1 MRRGCASVPAPGRAR
16 LPQPRPGYL
25 PRAEIGTYSAAAM
38 AESVGTLEVVT
49 TFLEMMQ
56 RPRKVRSPAPMDRP
70 VALLRAEH
78 PPLHFYRYLYET
90 VGAPWL
96 WYERR
101 TLDDDALTATIH
113 DPRVE
118 IRVLYVDGCPAGFV
132 ELDRR
137 VPDEVELAYCGLVP
151 EFIGQGLGLYLI
163 DAAVDRAWS
172 SEPTPQRVWVH
183 TCNLD
188 HPRALLAYQHAG
200 FVPYRE
206 EPSVID
212 DPRATGA
219 MSRAATAP

>member
-1 MRRGCASVPAPGRAR
+1 MTLPAG
-16 LPQPRPGYL
+16 Q
-25 PRAEIGTYSAAAM
+25 
-38 AESVGTLEVVT
+38 LEVVT
-49 TFLEMMQ
+49 TYLEMHQ
-56 RPRKVRSPAPMDRP
+56 RPRKSRNVPQSDRP
-70 VALLRAEH
+70 IALLRAAR

-101 TLDDDALTATIH
+101 LLDDRELAAIVHDA
-113 DPRVE
+113 RVE
-118 IRVLYVDGCPAGFV
+118 VRVLYVDGSPAGFC
-132 ELDRR
+132 ELDARN
-137 VPDEVELAYCGLVP
+137 PTEIELSYCGLVP

-163 DAAVDRAWS
+163 DASVERAWGQDPAPS
-172 SEPTPQRVWVH
+172 RVWVH

-206 EPSVID
+206 ETTIID

-219 MSRAATAP
+219 MSRAATQPH